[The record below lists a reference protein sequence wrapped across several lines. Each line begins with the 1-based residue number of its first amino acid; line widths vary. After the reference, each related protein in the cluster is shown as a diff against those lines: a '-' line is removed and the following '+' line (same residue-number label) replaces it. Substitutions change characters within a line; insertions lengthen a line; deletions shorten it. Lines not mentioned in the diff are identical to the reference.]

1 MFAQESP
8 IQPRI
13 VDGVVVERNLANLEA
28 NTASLA
34 EAIAQRDA
42 LAAETVD
49 ESLNEDRRAE
59 IQARINLERE
69 RIEQIRQN
77 IRDIIGGTEAAYF
90 DQEDEIERTVQEH
103 FGDVIN
109 PILSALQEP
118 TSRLREMEEMRN
130 ARDIWSARRD
140 SAQRVIDRITALEQA
155 NQEANGN
162 ERVAAELTSERRLWE
177 LRRDSA
183 AGQAET
189 LTLQIE
195 ERERTTP
202 SFWQA
207 VTTMIGD
214 FIKSRGLNLL
224 LAIGAAVLAFILT
237 RRIYAWFRHISP
249 MHHKKGGSLIGRA
262 SDLIAFST
270 AIFVSITCV
279 LVVFFARGDWLLLTV
294 TAILLVGILWA
305 GKTALPPYVEQI
317 RMLLNLGAVREGE
330 RIIFRGLPWRVES
343 LGFYTIFENPAL
355 HGGKMRVP
363 LREVMKMISRKARP
377 NEPWFP
383 CQQGDWVVLSDNTHG
398 QIEHLTPEQVAL
410 KLRGDSLKTYQT
422 EEFLELAPENLAP
435 GFRARSVFGIDYSH
449 QAISTTEVP
458 DVLRNAVRAALV
470 VEFGEEAVKAV
481 MVDFNQ
487 ANSSSL
493 DYSIRA
499 DLTHAAAPRY
509 RHIPRMMQQACV
521 EACNAHGWNIPFT
534 QITLHQAS
542 ASEAN

>member
-8 IQPRI
+8 IQPRV

-42 LAAETVD
+42 LAAEAGD

-140 SAQRVIDRITALEQA
+140 SAQRVIERITALEQA
-155 NQEANGN
+155 NLEADGN
-162 ERVAAELTSERRLWE
+162 EGVAAELTSERRLWE

-330 RIIFRGLPWRVES
+330 RIIFRGLPWRVET

-355 HGGKMRVP
+355 HGGRMRVP

-398 QIEHLTPEQVAL
+398 RIEHLTPEQVAL